1 MRDMNT
7 GWWEADMSRRIIRMS
22 DFLQNLLQFPAP
34 EIGFDEFKSHIPEP
48 YLRYSGSECIFH
60 GYDTLERTVP
70 LVVPDGRQLW
80 LVWKLVRRQ
89 TTPEG
94 DILIG
99 YVRPAETAREGAAGV
114 ESARMDDLLFRLTGI
129 SHTLLSLLHTGRT
142 EDTVNKILFDVLTM
156 FRGGRAYIIEFDWE
170 RRTHD
175 CTYEV
180 TADGVSSEQDRLS
193 SLPMEDFPWW
203 TDHIQ
208 RNLPIILSNLDELPP
223 EAASEHDL
231 LKVQDIKS
239 LIIMPL
245 VSRDR
250 VWGYAGIDI
259 VG

>member
-156 FRGGRAYIIEFDWE
+156 FRGGRAYIIEF
-170 RRTHD
+170 
-175 CTYEV
+175 
-180 TADGVSSEQDRLS
+180 RLGAPHAR
-193 SLPMEDFPWW
+193 LY
-203 TDHIQ
+203 
-208 RNLPIILSNLDELPP
+208 
-223 EAASEHDL
+223 
-231 LKVQDIKS
+231 V
-239 LIIMPL
+239 
-245 VSRDR
+245 
-250 VWGYAGIDI
+250 
-259 VG
+259 